1 MTLGKPLKRKFV
13 WLMAIALFPGV
24 VFSEELTGKE
34 LGVSK
39 VSGRRENMR
48 VAAYRGASPNLSHR
62 SVAPPP
68 EPSTPGS
75 PSGADPKFLSAYNRA
90 GRPRIM
96 ILFNEILER
105 EYQDYRSGRR
115 WVWQDTVQGKLT
127 GGFANKVIGLK
138 KGPDSKKTASL
149 EKTKSSF
156 DRNIDLNRR
165 RAVTQEVRIART
177 RRSAPVEWD
186 TLRARQVFTEPF
198 LGAGVQLIDPNLA
211 VRSFASQSSASTSK
225 SSSRV
230 VEFSAWKQFADII
243 IEFLFVWDS
252 GQRKWQI
259 SVKGIEIP
267 TGRIISIA
275 TSHQKE
281 DAEAIFPGQ
290 GSGSP
295 QPSYMSGP
303 PSRETNGV
311 EESRKI
317 AAKIMNQMAAAWANM
332 PRAEVRS
339 IRNKDK
345 NQPPDKSD
353 SGKSGGRSN

>member
-34 LGVSK
+34 LAVSK

-165 RAVTQEVRIART
+165 RA
-177 RRSAPVEWD
+177 
-186 TLRARQVFTEPF
+186 
-198 LGAGVQLIDPNLA
+198 
-211 VRSFASQSSASTSK
+211 
-225 SSSRV
+225 
-230 VEFSAWKQFADII
+230 
-243 IEFLFVWDS
+243 
-252 GQRKWQI
+252 
-259 SVKGIEIP
+259 
-267 TGRIISIA
+267 
-275 TSHQKE
+275 
-281 DAEAIFPGQ
+281 
-290 GSGSP
+290 
-295 QPSYMSGP
+295 
-303 PSRETNGV
+303 
-311 EESRKI
+311 
-317 AAKIMNQMAAAWANM
+317 
-332 PRAEVRS
+332 
-339 IRNKDK
+339 
-345 NQPPDKSD
+345 
-353 SGKSGGRSN
+353 